1 MRIKQWIVDSELVLS
16 GKEVPDIQLMP
27 PTPQQTTLTES
38 GSEAK
43 AVSRQ
48 PTHPG
53 EEILEEQE
61 EQESTGDER
70 KNLDGSFEE
79 GIQTIRIN
87 FVFLM
92 AVRNWRKYTNNFMTY
107 IVSC

>member
-1 MRIKQWIVDSELVLS
+1 MPMRIKQRIVDSELVLS

-48 PTHPG
+48 ATHPG
-53 EEILEEQE
+53 EEIMEEQE
-61 EQESTGDER
+61 EEESTGDER
-70 KNLDGSFEE
+70 KNLDGSYEE
-79 GIQTIRIN
+79 GMQT
-87 FVFLM
+87 M
-92 AVRNWRKYTNNFMTY
+92 
-107 IVSC
+107 

>member
-1 MRIKQWIVDSELVLS
+1 MPICELNKIVYLELILP
-16 GKEVPDIQLMP
+16 GTEVPDIQLMP
-27 PTPQQTTLTES
+27 PTPQHTTLTES

-61 EQESTGDER
+61 EQEITGDER
-70 KNLDGSFEE
+70 KSLDGTLEE
-79 GIQTIRIN
+79 G
-87 FVFLM
+87 
-92 AVRNWRKYTNNFMTY
+92 MTTT
-107 IVSC
+107 